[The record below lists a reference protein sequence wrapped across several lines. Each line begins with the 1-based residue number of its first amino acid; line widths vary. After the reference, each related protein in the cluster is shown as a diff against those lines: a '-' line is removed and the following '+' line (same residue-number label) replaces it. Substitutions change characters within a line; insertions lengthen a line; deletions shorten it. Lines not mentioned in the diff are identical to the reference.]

1 MPFCFCPL
9 RSGSSGNSLFV
20 EGGRTRV
27 LVDAGLSGRMI
38 ERALCD
44 LSVSPDTLQAIL
56 ITHEHSDHIKG
67 AGILS
72 RRYDVPV
79 YATES
84 TWLAMEEKPDFS
96 GIALKNRR
104 VFVPEEDFYI
114 GDLAVSPFPI
124 PHDAADP
131 VGFALMHRGKK
142 ICVATD
148 LGHIAAGWMKALV
161 DSDLLLME
169 SNHDPDMLRS
179 HMRYPAMLKRRIL
192 GAKGHLSNED
202 CGLAISRLVKKG
214 LCNVILG
221 HLSGETNTPELAKQ
235 TVCSVLVNEGI
246 RPGIDVQVDMAL
258 RDQMG
263 KLYQV
268 G

>member
-9 RSGSSGNSLFV
+9 RSGSSGNALYV
-20 EGGRTRV
+20 QAGNTRV
-27 LVDAGLSGRMI
+27 LVDAGLSGRTV
-38 ERALCD
+38 EKALCD
-44 LSVSPDTLQAIL
+44 LSVAPDTLQAIL

-72 RRYDVPV
+72 RRYDLPV
-79 YATES
+79 YATEG
-84 TWLAMEEKPDFS
+84 TWLAMEQKPGLS
-96 GIALKNRR
+96 GVALKNRR
-104 VFVPEEDFYI
+104 VFSSDGDFYI
-114 GDLAVSPFPI
+114 GDLAVSPFSI

-131 VGFALMHRGKK
+131 VGFALLHRGKK

-148 LGHIAAGWMKALV
+148 LGHIAAGWMKALE
-161 DSDLLLME
+161 DTDLLLVE
-169 SNHDPDMLRS
+169 SNHDPDMLRY

-192 GAKGHLSNED
+192 GKKGHLSNAD
-202 CGLAISRLVKKG
+202 CGAAISRLVQSG
-214 LCNVILG
+214 VCHVILG
-221 HLSGETNTPELAKQ
+221 HLSGETNTPELANQ
-235 TVCSVLVNEGI
+235 TVCGVLMNEGI

-263 KLYQV
+263 RLYTV